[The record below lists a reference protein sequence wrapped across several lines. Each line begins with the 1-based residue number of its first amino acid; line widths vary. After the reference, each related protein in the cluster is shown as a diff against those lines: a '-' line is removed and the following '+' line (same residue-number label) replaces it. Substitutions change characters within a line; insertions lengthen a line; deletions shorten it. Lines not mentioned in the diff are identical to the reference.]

1 MFHLNNIL
9 NSGFSTIIP
18 FWSNQYMSM
27 PFFMTPGQSIFRPQA
42 LPVTNF
48 YPGLNLSTTSANQG
62 YRPERLSFQ
71 TAQTPQEGIQY
82 AQNNFNTHIESLNS
96 NTDFVNYVN
105 EGLTNIYNMYKGQV
119 SLPSQVIN
127 TLKGQTS
134 YQPDTFII
142 NSDTSSKAQELQNI
156 IEDID
161 KPVSGDKQTLAS
173 WYQKAVKGDFSQV
186 EFIDPKFQKQVAEK
200 LTEYKNNPD
209 SFDISETQ
217 QLHQDIQT
225 LLAPNE
231 TLRQSPIK
239 LIEELYYNPKLQ
251 NVIENGE
258 FKTFDDILGLD
269 KQAQQ
274 EEFYSILDKLNELGI
289 KAYVDPEKS
298 YKENKF
304 NEIYKLQGLHLY
316 SRPENSSKLQMKS
329 FPDENEQLIANSVT
343 GTGNTSP
350 AIFIANVY
358 AGVLNGGY
366 YSNDVMALYQKY
378 NGPQLPAGMNQQPFY
393 MK

>member
-1 MFHLNNIL
+1 M
-9 NSGFSTIIP
+9 
-18 FWSNQYMSM
+18 
-27 PFFMTPGQSIFRPQA
+27 
-42 LPVTNF
+42 
-48 YPGLNLSTTSANQG
+48 
-62 YRPERLSFQ
+62 
-71 TAQTPQEGIQY
+71 
-82 AQNNFNTHIESLNS
+82 
-96 NTDFVNYVN
+96 
-105 EGLTNIYNMYKGQV
+105 
-119 SLPSQVIN
+119 
-127 TLKGQTS
+127 
-134 YQPDTFII
+134 
-142 NSDTSSKAQELQNI
+142 
-156 IEDID
+156 
-161 KPVSGDKQTLAS
+161 SGDKQTLAS

>member
-1 MFHLNNIL
+1 M
-9 NSGFSTIIP
+9 
-18 FWSNQYMSM
+18 
-27 PFFMTPGQSIFRPQA
+27 
-42 LPVTNF
+42 
-48 YPGLNLSTTSANQG
+48 
-62 YRPERLSFQ
+62 
-71 TAQTPQEGIQY
+71 
-82 AQNNFNTHIESLNS
+82 
-96 NTDFVNYVN
+96 
-105 EGLTNIYNMYKGQV
+105 
-119 SLPSQVIN
+119 
-127 TLKGQTS
+127 
-134 YQPDTFII
+134 
-142 NSDTSSKAQELQNI
+142 
-156 IEDID
+156 
-161 KPVSGDKQTLAS
+161 SGDKQTLAS

-304 NEIYKLQGLHLY
+304 NEIYKLQGLHL
-316 SRPENSSKLQMKS
+316 
-329 FPDENEQLIANSVT
+329 
-343 GTGNTSP
+343 
-350 AIFIANVY
+350 
-358 AGVLNGGY
+358 
-366 YSNDVMALYQKY
+366 
-378 NGPQLPAGMNQQPFY
+378 
-393 MK
+393 